1 MVLLQKQ
8 KHALWPFIRKTRK
21 MHLIRHLRL
30 QEGNCY
36 TWNREKIRPIKLTG
50 ASQNDDD
57 DDDEYDYD
65 YDDFG

>member
-1 MVLLQKQ
+1 
-8 KHALWPFIRKTRK
+8 

-50 ASQNDDD
+50 ASPNDDD
-57 DDDEYDYD
+57 DDDDDDNDEYDYD

>member
-1 MVLLQKQ
+1 
-8 KHALWPFIRKTRK
+8 

-30 QEGNCY
+30 HEGNCY
-36 TWNREKIRPIKLTG
+36 TWNRETIRPIKLTG
-50 ASQNDDD
+50 ASTND